1 VQANKPLAMD
11 LENATAEQREPGKQ
25 GDLMPQEPSQV
36 MLDEIHNHLV
46 YVLKE
51 KLQWPDASNPEMAM
65 GAGHVVIRFER
76 AGERYVF
83 RVAKHGL
90 QQHKRSMLAY
100 RLVGA
105 LGMMPEKVYH
115 DGICLLERHVDGA
128 PATTQVA
135 DAVLQQLATQLSRL
149 HALPAHGY
157 GQLDF
162 DTQGSFADAEAY
174 YQAQVKVD
182 VDWSEVDLSDAQ
194 IDEMNAAV
202 WDANGVPQ
210 AVLHAPVQ
218 LGHGDLWR
226 NNIFVTATDF
236 KILDWDH
243 IGAYPVER
251 DLAFLLA
258 LGLSAAQRALFFAHY
273 AQASAVNPE
282 VLRWFAKRQVLRD
295 RGMRLGHKLSAT
307 RTMDGMT
314 DAALMGAA

>member
-1 VQANKPLAMD
+1 MMD
-11 LENATAEQREPGKQ
+11 LQDQAASSPNRAGFGEP
-25 GDLMPQEPSQV
+25 PQA
-36 MLDEIHNHLV
+36 MLDEIHDHVV

-51 KLQWPDASNPEMAM
+51 KLQWPDASHPELAM
-65 GAGHVVIRFER
+65 GGGHVVIRFER

-115 DGICLLERHVDGA
+115 DGVCLLERHVDGA
-128 PATTQVA
+128 PVTTQVA

-149 HALPAHGY
+149 HALPAQGF

-162 DTQGSFADAEAY
+162 DTQGSFADAAAY
-174 YQAQVKVD
+174 YQAQAKVD

-194 IDEMNAAV
+194 IAQMNAAV
-202 WDANGVPQ
+202 ADANAVPQ

-226 NNIFVTATDF
+226 SNIFVTDTDF

-243 IGAYPVER
+243 IGAYPIER

-273 AQASAVNPE
+273 AHASAVNPD
-282 VLRWFAKRQVLRD
+282 VWCWFAKRHVLRD
-295 RGMRLGHKLSAT
+295 RGMRLGHKLSAI
-307 RTMDGMT
+307 RTMEGMAG
-314 DAALMGAA
+314 AALMGAA

>member
-1 VQANKPLAMD
+1 MD
-11 LENATAEQREPGKQ
+11 LENSIALQHEPREQ
-25 GDLMPQEPSQV
+25 GDLMPDAPSQA

-51 KLQWPDASNPEMAM
+51 KLQWPDASSPEMAM

-90 QQHKRSMLAY
+90 QQHKRNMLAY
-100 RLVGA
+100 RFVGA

-128 PATTQVA
+128 PMTPGVT
-135 DAVLQQLATQLSRL
+135 DAVLVQLATQLSRL
-149 HALPAHGY
+149 HALPAQGY

-162 DTQGSFADAEAY
+162 DTQGSFADAAAY
-174 YQAQVKVD
+174 YQAQAKVD

-194 IDEMNAAV
+194 IAELSAAV
-202 WDANGVPQ
+202 LDANAVPQ

-226 NNIFVTATDF
+226 NNIFVTDADF
-236 KILDWDH
+236 KLLDWDH

-251 DLAFLLA
+251 ELAFLLT

-273 AQASAVNPE
+273 ATASAVNPE
-282 VLRWFAKRQVLRD
+282 VLRWFAKRHVLRD
-295 RGMRLGHKLSAT
+295 RGMRLGQKLSAI
-307 RTMDGMT
+307 RNLDGMSG
-314 DAALMGAA
+314 AALIGAA